1 MNVYISNLS
10 HADISGELRAAF
22 EAHGMVRAVTIITD
36 ELNGKKRGFG
46 IIEMPNEEEAKS
58 AITALEGITVAGHD
72 LHLSDRRAISS
83 RRANRDRRI
92 AQGRESS
99 AERRKRLERRGK
111 SN

>member
-1 MNVYISNLS
+1 MNVYIKNLS

-22 EAHGMVRAVTIITD
+22 EVHGMVRAVTIITD
-36 ELNGKKRGFG
+36 ELNGLKRGFG

-58 AITALEGITVAGHD
+58 AITALEGITIAGHD
-72 LHLSDRRAISS
+72 LHLSDRRVIPG
-83 RRANRDRRI
+83 RRTYRDRRI
-92 AQGRESS
+92 SQGRKKS